1 MFWSVVER
9 FTKCKTGHGHNGKPM
24 GCGENHENFENN
36 KVELNKKQETNM
48 FLIVLVVYIL
58 ILFVLAPWLWNNILC
73 RLVPVLK
80 KSEWYDMFLLAL
92 LLSILLPARM

>member
-9 FTKCKTGHGHNGKPM
+9 FTKCQTSYGANYM
-24 GCGENHENFENN
+24 GCGKNHENFQNN
-36 KVELNKKQETNM
+36 KVEVNKKQETNM

-58 ILFVLAPWLWNNILC
+58 ILFVLAPWLWNNVLC
-73 RLVPVLK
+73 RLVPVMK